1 MNILKFFLIPLLALV
16 WTLPLWSKTNEV
28 PLDQLKPTRE
38 QRQATLIAL
47 KVINQHHYKRHHLD
61 DDMSDAILERYLDML
76 DPNRSFFTVKDIER
90 FKKYE
95 NTLDD
100 ALIHADLEPA
110 FKIFKQFRKR
120 VDERIAYALSQLDKK
135 FDFTRNEQY
144 RFDRSEAQW
153 PRNKNEQNEIWRKRV
168 KNDILALRL
177 TNKDKK
183 DIKQTLKKRYEGI
196 RRRTHQLASE
206 DVFQSFLNSYTLSL
220 EPHTAYMSPRVSENF
235 DISMRLS
242 LEGIGAV
249 LRTDNEYT
257 LVQRIIPG
265 GPAYQSE
272 KLHAGDR
279 IVGVGQN
286 RRGEIVDVIGW
297 RLQDV
302 VELIRGPKGSVV
314 RLRILPEGDG
324 PTSVLTLTRNKIKL
338 EDQAAKSSIIEG
350 LDGMGSLRIGVIE
363 LPAFYR
369 DFRGHSRGVKDYRS
383 TTRDVRRL
391 LAELEKKNV
400 DGILIDLRQ
409 NGGGSLIEATGLTGL
424 FIPEGPVVQIK
435 NAAGNIEIEQDPDP
449 SLIYKGP
456 LAVLVDSSS
465 ASASEIFAGAIQD
478 YKRGIIVGEPT
489 FGKGTVQTL
498 VDLNRYIKN
507 GDNKLGRLRL
517 TMAQFF
523 RINGGSTQFKGVVP
537 DIIFPSASKPND
549 LGERS
554 LENALPWSR
563 IDAADYT
570 PTNLANIA
578 LYREQHK
585 QRIANDPGFRYLT
598 EEALLLQEIR
608 DLDMVTLVEKQ
619 RKLEWDNREKQRKEM
634 KKRYRVAMGLPP
646 LPENSDEKK
655 EKHEGNG
662 LYDEDDDHSKK
673 IMLNEAAKILADY
686 IIGRPETIIVK
697 RENPLESIGN

>member
-1 MNILKFFLIPLLALV
+1 MNIGNKLLIAVLLLAWV
-16 WTLPLWSKTNEV
+16 LPLWSKTNEI
-28 PLDQLKPTRE
+28 PLDDLKPTRE

-47 KVINQHHYKRHHLD
+47 KVIGKHHYKRHRLD
-61 DDMSDAILERYLDML
+61 DEMSSAILKRYLEML
-76 DPNRSFFTVKDIER
+76 DPNRSFFTVSDIAR
-90 FKKYE
+90 FDKYD
-95 NTLDD
+95 NRLDE
-100 ALIHADLEPA
+100 ALSQADLEPA
-110 FKIFKQFRKR
+110 FKIFKLFRLR
-120 VDERIAYALSQLDKK
+120 VDERIAFAQKLLEKE
-135 FDFTRNEQY
+135 FDFTRKEQY
-144 RFDRSEAQW
+144 KFDRSDAQW
-153 PRNKNEQNEIWRKRV
+153 PADQNEQEELWRKRV

-177 TNKDKK
+177 TKKDDKK
-183 DIKQTLKKRYEGI
+183 IKETLQKRYEGI

-257 LVQRIIPG
+257 LVQRVIPG
-265 GPAYQSE
+265 GPASQSD
-272 KLHAGDR
+272 KLHTGDR
-279 IVGVGQN
+279 IVGVGQG
-286 RRGEIVDVIGW
+286 RYGEIVDVIGW

-302 VELIRGPKGSVV
+302 VELIRGPKSSIV

-324 PTSVLTLTRNKIKL
+324 PTSLLTLTRNKIKL
-338 EDQAAKSSIIEG
+338 EDQAAKKSIIQG

-369 DFRGHSRGVKDYRS
+369 DFRGHSQGIKNYRS

-391 LAELEKKNV
+391 LTELQKEKV
-400 DGILIDLRQ
+400 DGIVIDLRQ

-435 NAAGNIEIEQDPDP
+435 NASGNIEIEQDPDP
-449 SLIYKGP
+449 TLVYNGP

-478 YKRGIIVGEPT
+478 YKRGIIIGEPT

-498 VDLNRYIKN
+498 VDLNRYVKN

-523 RINGGSTQFKGVVP
+523 RINGGSTQFRGVVP
-537 DIIFPSASKPND
+537 DIIYPSASDPSD
-549 LGERS
+549 FGERS

-563 IDAADYT
+563 IDAANYKPSRLDG
-570 PTNLANIA
+570 IA

-585 QRIANDPGFRYLT
+585 RRIANDPGFHYLT
-598 EEALLLQEIR
+598 EEAQLLQEIR
-608 DLDMVTLVEKQ
+608 DLDIVTLEEAQ
-619 RKLEWDNREKQRKEM
+619 RQQEWQSRENQRKEM
-634 KKRYRVAMGLPP
+634 KKRYRLAMGLPP
-646 LPENSDEKK
+646 LPDNDVEEKAEN
-655 EKHEGNG
+655 GANG
-662 LYDEDDDHSKK
+662 QNEEDEDQKK
-673 IMLNEAAKILADY
+673 IMLNEAAQILADY
-686 IIGRPETIIVK
+686 IIGKPGAIVVN
-697 RENPLESIGN
+697 RANNPLEAIGN